1 MSLILSLSPL
11 GNALKEIEL
20 LNKLNHR
27 NIVAF
32 MGTVVHGGT
41 LHPLLEYINGG
52 TLEQLVAQ
60 FYLTDTVG
68 RPPLGVWTVDTVPY
82 NTNFQQTVPIKRD
95 AISARVH
102 LLKDC
107 GHTFHRLAADVARGM
122 DYLHSQGY
130 MHRDL
135 ASKNIFIRK
144 LSPKQQQPTT
154 TITTTSTDPVQAADI
169 DAYLEDYFDDDRL
182 EAVIGDFGFAIGEPA
197 LDGPKLSAVGSP
209 YWMAPECFG
218 KEWYNHKCDIYSFGV
233 VCCELN
239 WRTPADPDYLP
250 RIDGNFVID
259 FGKLPSTQMDTTL
272 AKVARLACKVTLHS
286 THTHDHLH

>member
-1 MSLILSLSPL
+1 
-11 GNALKEIEL
+11 
-20 LNKLNHR
+20 
-27 NIVAF
+27 

-60 FYLTDTVG
+60 FYPNDIVDS
-68 RPPLGVWTVDTVPY
+68 RPGPQLSMWGTGDVHYDNNRSV
-82 NTNFQQTVPIKRD
+82 FQRNLPIKRD

-102 LLKDC
+102 LLKDF

-144 LSPKQQQPTT
+144 LPPKPQQQHKNEPLTT
-154 TITTTSTDPVQAADI
+154 KTNNDI
-169 DAYLEDYFDDDRL
+169 MQTANLDTYFEDYFDDNRL
-182 EAVIGDFGFAIGEPA
+182 EAVIGDFGFAIGEPMPN
-197 LDGPKLSAVGSP
+197 GPKLSAVGSP
-209 YWMAPECFG
+209 YWMAPECFR

-259 FGKLPSTQMDTTL
+259 FSKLPTTQMNTTL
-272 AKVARLACKVTLHS
+272 AKVAMLACKV
-286 THTHDHLH
+286 